1 MTAQAIGVLAAPIL
15 TRLYSPNEFGA
26 FAIYLNGVMLL
37 SVIACLRYEMTIV
50 LVKQRRTA
58 MLLVLVC
65 ALIAG
70 FLALGLWVPIIGFEQ
85 TIHTMAGLEAESH
98 LLLVLPVS
106 FMLAAL
112 YKVASNWAVRNKD
125 YSGLALSKLWQSL
138 PQTAGQI
145 SLGLL
150 HFGVSGLVIGEI
162 VGRLLGFL
170 TLAVRSRAAFDT
182 PRFAHLRRRVGT
194 LLSYYR
200 HYPLYSTWSALIN
213 QAGSVAPV
221 FFLAALYGPRTAG
234 LFALVQRVFAL
245 PMDLVGQTAL
255 TMYTA
260 EASHAIRTDI
270 RQLYKMFLRAFVL
283 LLMLAAI
290 PASLL
295 IWSGPPLFDM
305 VFGHEWH
312 DAGIYAQIVALAYGV
327 RLAVSPISQTMQ
339 MLGRQ
344 KLVLLIETTRL
355 LSILGIFAFGY
366 LLKSEVEAV
375 LFWYSVILIGFQIW
389 MLLAT
394 WRLVKRVNT

>member
-1 MTAQAIGVLAAPIL
+1 
-15 TRLYSPNEFGA
+15 
-26 FAIYLNGVMLL
+26 
-37 SVIACLRYEMTIV
+37 
-50 LVKQRRTA
+50 
-58 MLLVLVC
+58 MLLVLLC
-65 ALIAG
+65 TLIAG
-70 FLALGLWVPIIGFEQ
+70 LLMLGLWVPIIGFEQ
-85 TIHTMAGLEAESH
+85 TIHTMMGLEAESH
-98 LLLVLPVS
+98 LLLALPVS

-112 YKVASNWAVRNKD
+112 YKIASNWIVRNKD
-125 YSGLALSKLWQSL
+125 YPGLALSKLWQSL

-150 HFGVSGLVIGEI
+150 HFGAWGLVIGEI

-170 TLAVRSRAAFDT
+170 ALTVRGREMCVA
-182 PRFAHLRRRVGT
+182 PRLTHLRRRVGT

-221 FFLAALYGPRTAG
+221 FFLAALYEPGTAG

-255 TMYTA
+255 TMYMA

-270 RQLYKMFLRAFVL
+270 GKLYRIFLRTFLSLLVL
-283 LLMLAAI
+283 AVI

-295 IWSGPPLFDM
+295 IWSGPRLFDV
-305 VFGHEWH
+305 VFGHEWYV
-312 DAGIYAQIVALAYGV
+312 AGIYAQIVALAYGV

-344 KLVLLIETTRL
+344 KLVLLIEVTRL
-355 LSILGIFAFGY
+355 VSIVGVFACGY
-366 LLKSEVEAV
+366 LLRSEVEAV
-375 LFWYSVILIGFQIW
+375 LSWYSAILIGFQMW
-389 MLLAT
+389 MLFAT
-394 WRLVKRVNT
+394 WQLVKRVKA